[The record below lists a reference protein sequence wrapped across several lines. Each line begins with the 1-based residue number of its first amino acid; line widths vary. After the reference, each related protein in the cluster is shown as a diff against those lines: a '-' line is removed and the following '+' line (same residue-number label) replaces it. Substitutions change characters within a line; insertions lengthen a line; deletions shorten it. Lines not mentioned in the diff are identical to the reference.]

1 MKNTDVLVIGGGAA
15 GLTAAIY
22 SARAGLST
30 IVIENG
36 VPGGQIAL
44 AAEIANYPGFESISG
59 AELSE
64 RLAAQARAN
73 GAVIEEF
80 DPICSVDLKKKIV
93 TTRSCVYRCDTIIIA
108 SGRRPRKLR
117 ISGAEKLEGKSIHYC
132 ASCDGAFY
140 KNKRV
145 AVIGGGNSAA
155 EGALFLSEL
164 AEEVVVL
171 VRGELMK
178 AENSRINM
186 MKSRRNITVLYNTE
200 PESINSAGAVVTIAA
215 KDGRKLDCN
224 GIFVF
229 IGAEPS
235 TELVYGQ
242 LEIDSDG
249 CILTDESM
257 QTSVEGVFAA
267 GDIRSKAVR
276 QLTTAVSDGT
286 IAAIAVQKYLMKKE
300 RK

>member
-1 MKNTDVLVIGGGAA
+1 M
-15 GLTAAIY
+15 
-22 SARAGLST
+22 
-30 IVIENG
+30 
-36 VPGGQIAL
+36 
-44 AAEIANYPGFESISG
+44 
-59 AELSE
+59 
-64 RLAAQARAN
+64 
-73 GAVIEEF
+73 
-80 DPICSVDLKKKIV
+80 
-93 TTRSCVYRCDTIIIA
+93 
-108 SGRRPRKLR
+108 
-117 ISGAEKLEGKSIHYC
+117 
-132 ASCDGAFY
+132 
-140 KNKRV
+140 
-145 AVIGGGNSAA
+145 
-155 EGALFLSEL
+155 FLSEL

-171 VRGELMK
+171 VRGELMI

-200 PESINSAGAVVTIAA
+200 PESINSAGAVVTITA

-242 LEIDSDG
+242 LETDSDG

-257 QTSVEGVFAA
+257 QTSAEGVFAA